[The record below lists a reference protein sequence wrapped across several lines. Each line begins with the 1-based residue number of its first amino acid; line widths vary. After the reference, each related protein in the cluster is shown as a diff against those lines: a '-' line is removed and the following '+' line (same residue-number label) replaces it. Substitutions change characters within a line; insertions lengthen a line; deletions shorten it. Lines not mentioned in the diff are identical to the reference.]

1 MNFQSRLEQKFRA
14 AMEGRQRITR
24 SKSRATTPIQTTG
37 HRPELV
43 IPSISGQREQTSA
56 ESNSKARDQDSPK
69 VHGLLTNFDV
79 TPLATVLKLFRIFRK
94 ASIPS
99 PLGSKASEWT
109 SDTNTVNRAQD
120 LYQGVLQQKPTLL
133 EEVRTQPDLHGP
145 KPSKG
150 LLCWWEYLKT
160 TSNDPLEADSDEE
173 SGEESSEG
181 RRDLNYAWVDKTMD
195 LNMYV
200 FSQFV
205 HESNLIF
212 PAMV

>member
-1 MNFQSRLEQKFRA
+1 MNFQSRFEQKFRA

-37 HRPELV
+37 HRPEVV
-43 IPSISGQREQTSA
+43 IPSISRQREQTSA
-56 ESNSKARDQDSPK
+56 ESNSKARDQDSSK
-69 VHGLLTNFDV
+69 VYGLLTNFDV

-99 PLGSKASEWT
+99 PLGSKALEWT
-109 SDTNTVNRAQD
+109 SDANTVNRAQD
-120 LYQGVLQQKPTLL
+120 LYQGVLQQKPLLL
-133 EEVRTQPDLHGP
+133 EEVRTQADFHIP
-145 KPSKG
+145 KSSKG
-150 LLCWWEYLKT
+150 LLCWWGYLKT
-160 TSNDPLEADSDEE
+160 TSNDFLEDDSDEE
-173 SGEESSEG
+173 TVEESSEG
-181 RRDLNYAWVDKTMD
+181 PRDLNYAWVDETMD

-205 HESNLIF
+205 HESNLIS